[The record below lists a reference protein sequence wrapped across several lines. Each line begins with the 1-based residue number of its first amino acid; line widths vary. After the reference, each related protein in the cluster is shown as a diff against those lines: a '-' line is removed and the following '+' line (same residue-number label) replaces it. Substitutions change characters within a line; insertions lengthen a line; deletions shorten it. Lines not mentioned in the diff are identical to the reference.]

1 MVRDR
6 ESEANLG
13 LRFGLC
19 PSCLVA
25 ACAPSLSPA
34 PGRASGAP
42 RMGCGISQR
51 TDTAGRKGA
60 GGTNHSRRGPWRSIP
75 AGSHPQ
81 PRPCP
86 RTEPPRS
93 RRPPTRRSVGAG
105 PGDSRLRAL
114 PPCNISGSLSSP
126 CGAGGWPGRI
136 TTPNIP
142 HKSAFQS
149 QRLIYGS
156 HPRDRG
162 VSSPADPDVGQ
173 LWPSHPQALCDG
185 DILTDVPRPY
195 GGTGHT
201 HHSRAG
207 QDFGGPPPL
216 FGFRSP
222 LGVRAR
228 TAACPQ
234 PGPAAPF
241 ASRSEDV
248 ITRLSSRSD
257 VGKLN

>member
-1 MVRDR
+1 MNQKQIWVYDLD
-6 ESEANLG
+6 SAPPVWWQ
-13 LRFGLC
+13 FVPHPC
-19 PSCLVA
+19 PQPQDVPLVPPGWDVAYPKGRTRQGGRVLVA
-25 ACAPSLSPA
+25 QTTAPQDRGGPSLRDPVPSNVPVPAPSHPGAAAA
-34 PGRASGAP
+34 P
-42 RMGCGISQR
+42 
-51 TDTAGRKGA
+51 
-60 GGTNHSRRGPWRSIP
+60 
-75 AGSHPQ
+75 
-81 PRPCP
+81 
-86 RTEPPRS
+86 
-93 RRPPTRRSVGAG
+93 RPPTRRSVGAG

-149 QRLIYGS
+149 QQLIYGS
-156 HPRDRG
+156 RPRDRG

-173 LWPSHPQALCDG
+173 LWPSRPQALRDS

-201 HHSRAG
+201 HPSRAG
-207 QDFGGPPPL
+207 QDFGGPHPL

-222 LGVRAR
+222 LGVRAS

-248 ITRLSSRSD
+248 ITRLSSHSD